1 MLLVDRQDN
10 DRSFT
15 ILNSERGTVRVGKAN
30 YGLSLTVEFSQEFS
44 QVIWHSKLGGFPSWF

>member
-15 ILNSERGTVRVGKAN
+15 ILNRECGTVRVGKAN
-30 YGLSLTVEFSQEFS
+30 YGLSLTVEFSQ
-44 QVIWHSKLGGFPSWF
+44 VIWHSKLGGFPSWF